1 MWPWDEWPGR
11 SGTDAGID
19 LVAEDR
25 EVKLWAIQ
33 AKAYHEATWI
43 TKRDADTFLAE
54 SGRPQFSFRLLIAT
68 TDRIGHNAKRTLD
81 AQEKHASFLGLSG
94 LEAAEVNWPGSPS
107 GPGDGSVV
115 PRMGDA
121 CVSPWI
127 TGLFRCARGSGRSPI
142 R

>member
-94 LEAAEVNWPGSPS
+94 LEAAEANWPGSPS
-107 GPGDGSVV
+107 GP
-115 PRMGDA
+115 
-121 CVSPWI
+121 W
-127 TGLFRCARGSGRSPI
+127 
-142 R
+142 

>member
-1 MWPWDEWPGR
+1 MAQLMNR
-11 SGTDAGID
+11 RAALAAFAALAAGSVLGVGYVI
-19 LVAEDR
+19 R
-25 EVKLWAIQ
+25 NI
-33 AKAYHEATWI
+33 
-43 TKRDADTFLAE
+43 FE
-54 SGRPQFSFRLLIAT
+54 SASPRFRLT
-68 TDRIGHNAKRTLD
+68 N
-81 AQEKHASFLGLSG
+81 
-94 LEAAEVNWPGSPS
+94 

>member
-1 MWPWDEWPGR
+1 
-11 SGTDAGID
+11 
-19 LVAEDR
+19 
-25 EVKLWAIQ
+25 VKLWAIQ

-43 TKRDADTFLAE
+43 TKRDVDTFLAE

-81 AQEKHASFLGLSG
+81 AQEKCASFLGLAG

-121 CVSPWI
+121 RVSPWI